1 MKVYVVLHLSRKDY
15 LDPFKERFCHVFSS
29 FEAAKH
35 FCEEELKKSS
45 FNPSKNKNPVV
56 QRIRKETYDAFFVSE
71 SARFEF
77 YEVMERELM

>member
-29 FEAAKH
+29 FEKAKH
-35 FCEEELKKSS
+35 FCEEELKKSV
-45 FNPSKNKNPVV
+45 FNPNNNPVV
-56 QRIRKETYDAFFVSE
+56 QRVRKETYDAFFVSE

-77 YEVMERELM
+77 YEVVERELM